1 MLKVWIGIGISLLII
16 AAYFGV
22 LLVSSTKESDDKY
35 VVGVLRTG
43 YKIFEYFNRKKN
55 NLGIYLS
62 YIILWSW
69 TGESAESSVADLK
82 RGTQHAAA

>member
-1 MLKVWIGIGISLLII
+1 MLKVWIVIGVSLLII

-35 VVGVLRTG
+35 VVEVLRTG

-55 NLGIYLS
+55 NLGIYFS
-62 YIILWSW
+62 YIILWI
-69 TGESAESSVADLK
+69 GYMALNGRKPKLK
-82 RGTQHAAA
+82 KDTLK

>member
-1 MLKVWIGIGISLLII
+1 MLKVWIVIGVSLLII

-22 LLVSSTKESDDKY
+22 LLASSTKESDDKY

-55 NLGIYLS
+55 NLGVYFS
-62 YIILWSW
+62 YIILWI
-69 TGESAESSVADLK
+69 GYMALNGRKPKLK
-82 RGTQHAAA
+82 KDTLR

>member
-55 NLGIYLS
+55 NLGIYRS
-62 YIILWSW
+62 YIILWV
-69 TGESAESSVADLK
+69 GYMALNGRKPKLK
-82 RGTQHAAA
+82 KDTMK

>member
-43 YKIFEYFNRKKN
+43 YKIFEDFNRKKN

-62 YIILWSW
+62 YIILWV
-69 TGESAESSVADLK
+69 GYMALNGRKPKLK
-82 RGTQHAAA
+82 KDTMK

>member
-1 MLKVWIGIGISLLII
+1 MLKVWIAIGVSLLII

-22 LLVSSTKESDDKY
+22 LLASSTKESDDKY

-55 NLGIYLS
+55 NLGIYFS
-62 YIILWSW
+62 YIILWI
-69 TGESAESSVADLK
+69 GYMALNGRKPKLK
-82 RGTQHAAA
+82 KDTLK

>member
-1 MLKVWIGIGISLLII
+1 MLKVWIAIGVSLLII

-22 LLVSSTKESDDKY
+22 LLASSTKESDDKY

-55 NLGIYLS
+55 NLGIYFS
-62 YIILWSW
+62 YIILWI
-69 TGESAESSVADLK
+69 G
-82 RGTQHAAA
+82 

>member
-22 LLVSSTKESDDKY
+22 LLASSTKESDDKY

-43 YKIFEYFNRKKN
+43 YKIFEYFNIKKN
-55 NLGIYLS
+55 NLGVYFS
-62 YIILWSW
+62 YIILWV
-69 TGESAESSVADLK
+69 GYMALNGRKPKLK
-82 RGTQHAAA
+82 KDTMK

>member
-35 VVGVLRTG
+35 V
-43 YKIFEYFNRKKN
+43 
-55 NLGIYLS
+55 
-62 YIILWSW
+62 
-69 TGESAESSVADLK
+69 
-82 RGTQHAAA
+82 

>member
-1 MLKVWIGIGISLLII
+1 MLKVWIGIGILLLII

-55 NLGIYLS
+55 NLGIYFS
-62 YIILWSW
+62 YIILWI
-69 TGESAESSVADLK
+69 GYMALNGRKPKLK
-82 RGTQHAAA
+82 KDTLK

>member
-1 MLKVWIGIGISLLII
+1 MLKVWIAIGVSLLII

-22 LLVSSTKESDDKY
+22 LLASSTKESDDKY

-55 NLGIYLS
+55 NLGVYFS
-62 YIILWSW
+62 YIILWI
-69 TGESAESSVADLK
+69 GYMALNGRKPKLK
-82 RGTQHAAA
+82 KDTLK

>member
-22 LLVSSTKESDDKY
+22 LLASSTKESDDKY

-55 NLGIYLS
+55 NLGVYFS
-62 YIILWSW
+62 YIILWI
-69 TGESAESSVADLK
+69 GYMALNGRKPKLK
-82 RGTQHAAA
+82 KDTLK

>member
-22 LLVSSTKESDDKY
+22 LLASSTKESDDKY

-55 NLGIYLS
+55 NLGVYFS
-62 YIILWSW
+62 YIILWV
-69 TGESAESSVADLK
+69 GYMALNGRKPKLK
-82 RGTQHAAA
+82 KDTMK

>member
-62 YIILWSW
+62 YIILWV
-69 TGESAESSVADLK
+69 GYMALNGRKPKLK
-82 RGTQHAAA
+82 KDTMK

>member
-55 NLGIYLS
+55 NLGIYFS
-62 YIILWSW
+62 YIILWI
-69 TGESAESSVADLK
+69 GYMALNGRKPKLK
-82 RGTQHAAA
+82 KDTLK

>member
-55 NLGIYLS
+55 NLGVYFS
-62 YIILWSW
+62 YIILWI
-69 TGESAESSVADLK
+69 GYMALNGRKPKLK
-82 RGTQHAAA
+82 KDTLR